1 MTSASE
7 LPNDLPESELDAW
20 RRLDPPVVVNGYIAQ
35 GWHDVRAVA
44 INDDTREIRVEWP
57 PRQTDGVIDRISH
70 RVLSRALYQA
80 PAGAFTANPA

>member
-7 LPNDLPESELDAW
+7 PPKDLPQPALDAW

-35 GWHDVRAVA
+35 GWHDVKAVG
-44 INDDTREIRVEWP
+44 INDDTREIRIEWP
-57 PRQTDGVIDRISH
+57 PPQTSGLIDRVTH

-80 PAGAFTANPA
+80 PAGAFAARQP